1 MIRGPT
7 SLLTEKNSTLES
19 ISKIIIGAHG
29 TAPGKNI

>member
-7 SLLTEKNSTLES
+7 SRRTEKNIALES